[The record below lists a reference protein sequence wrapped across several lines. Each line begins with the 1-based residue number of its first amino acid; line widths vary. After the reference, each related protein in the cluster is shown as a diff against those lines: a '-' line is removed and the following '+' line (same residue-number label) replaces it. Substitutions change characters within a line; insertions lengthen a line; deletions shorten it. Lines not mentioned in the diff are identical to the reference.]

1 MLRGTHHGRA
11 RAHRNRAHGLAA
23 AAGTALFVPDVVHP
37 HKPTPKRM
45 RHQADSWC
53 SQGGYSRARPR
64 PTLTHPLAPRR
75 LSGGRASG
83 SPALRY
89 QRVTLKVCR
98 GVLRWCALLAQRAA
112 PHAREAGARAAVPA
126 FFAGQWSRQGRFL
139 ALRVCSEGVGPF
151 THRTVHLRISTPR
164 TRHRT
169 ESPPDQ

>member
-1 MLRGTHHGRA
+1 MDARVLIEIELMAWPLLQEPHCLCPMWCTRTSLRPSGCVIRQ
-11 RAHRNRAHGLAA
+11 N
-23 AAGTALFVPDVVHP
+23 
-37 HKPTPKRM
+37 
-45 RHQADSWC
+45 WC